1 MTGLDSPHADQRVR
15 ERELGPAYAPRGQSG
30 PAQALAQVRAMLGRQ
45 GLLFLLVAVAI
56 AALGYFIAEIA
67 DPFRTPSPVFWAGL
81 GACAGAAAALTRELA
96 RDTITSAAA
105 IARYR
110 GFALLGA
117 APELSPAAL
126 RALPPQH
133 RTLLGCLTFA
143 PASAFATAFRDL
155 QGALA
160 DDRVVA
166 FVAASSEDGSSTS
179 AMCAAASAAQQGRRV
194 VLVDCDVRRRSLTE
208 ALGIEADAG
217 VREAALAPETWGD
230 VISEEPE
237 IGFAVLPAARGGG
250 ARFVLAEAPGWP
262 ALLEE
267 LVAAYDLVVLDC
279 PSAPTPD
286 AAALA
291 ARADRVVIV
300 AAWDRTPR
308 AALRRTLRLIKASA
322 KGKAGVFVNRV
333 PEGRRF
339 GRLRPG

>member
-1 MTGLDSPHADQRVR
+1 MTGLESPRADQRVR

-30 PAQALAQVRAMLGRQ
+30 PAQALARLRAMLGRQ
-45 GLLFLLVAVAI
+45 GLLFLLVAVAV
-56 AALGYFIAEIA
+56 ASLGYFIVGFA
-67 DPFRTPSPVFWAGL
+67 DPFRTPSPIFWAGL
-81 GACAGAAAALTRELA
+81 GACAGAAAALTREFA
-96 RDTITSAAA
+96 RDTVTSAAA

-117 APELSPAAL
+117 APELSAAAL

-133 RTLLGCLTFA
+133 RTLLGCLMFA

-160 DDRVVA
+160 EDRVVA
-166 FVAASSEDGSSTS
+166 FVAATADDGSSTS

-208 ALGIEADAG
+208 TLGIEADAG
-217 VREAALAPETWGD
+217 VREAALAPESWGD
-230 VISEEPE
+230 IVSEEPE
-237 IGFAVLPAARGGG
+237 IGFAVLPAARGG
-250 ARFVLAEAPGWP
+250 ARFVLAETPGWP
-262 ALLEE
+262 ALLEN
-267 LVAAYDLVVLDC
+267 LGAAFDLVVLDC
-279 PSAPTPD
+279 PSAPSPD
-286 AAALA
+286 ATALA

-308 AALRRTLRLIKASA
+308 AALRRTLRLIKAST